1 MQPVAL
7 SFTSNKCRLPAMA
20 KQLEDRQ
27 AATDALSALRRRPR
41 RFTLPDGT
49 TVYLPKAAVDGLI
62 EMLDAVAHGEDA
74 TVVRTPREVTTQQA
88 ATLLNVSR
96 PTIVKL
102 IDEGTLPARMVGS
115 HRRILL
121 TDLLAYRD
129 RVVAERRAILDEM
142 TRDAEDLGL
151 YD

>member
-1 MQPVAL
+1 
-7 SFTSNKCRLPAMA
+7 MA

-27 AATDALSALRRRPR
+27 AATEALTALRRRPR

-49 TVYLPKAAVDGLI
+49 TVRLPKAALDELI
-62 EMLDAVAHGEDA
+62 EMLDAAAHGEDA
-74 TVVRTPREVTTQQA
+74 TVLRTPREVTTQQA

-96 PTIVKL
+96 PTLVKL

-115 HRRILL
+115 HRRVMLSE
-121 TDLLAYRD
+121 LLAYRD
-129 RVVAERRAILDEM
+129 KIVAERRAILDQM
-142 TRDAEDLGL
+142 TRNAEDLGL

>member
-1 MQPVAL
+1 MHTMTL
-7 SFTSNKCRLPAMA
+7 SDAAIRCRLGDMA

-27 AATDALSALRRRPR
+27 AATEALTALRRRPR

-49 TVYLPKAAVDGLI
+49 TVRLPKVAVDGLI

-74 TVVRTPREVTTQQA
+74 TVVRAPREVTTQQA

-102 IDEGTLPARMVGS
+102 VDDGTLPARKVGS
-115 HRRILL
+115 HRRIVL

-129 RVVAERRAILDEM
+129 RVVAERRAVLDLM
-142 TRDAEDLGL
+142 TREAEDLGL

>member
-1 MQPVAL
+1 
-7 SFTSNKCRLPAMA
+7 MA

-27 AATDALSALRRRPR
+27 AATEALAALRRRPR
-41 RFTLPDGT
+41 RLTLHDGT
-49 TVYLPKAAVDGLI
+49 TVRLPKVAVDGLI

-74 TVVRTPREVTTQQA
+74 TVVRAPREVTTQQA

-102 IDEGTLPARMVGS
+102 VDDGTLPARKVGS
-115 HRRILL
+115 HRRVLL
-121 TDLLAYRD
+121 TGLLAYRD
-129 RVVAERRAILDEM
+129 KIVAERRAVLDQM

-151 YD
+151 YDYR

>member
-1 MQPVAL
+1 
-7 SFTSNKCRLPAMA
+7 MA
-20 KQLEDRQ
+20 RQLEDREVASQ
-27 AATDALSALRRRPR
+27 ALSALQRRPR
-41 RFTLPDGT
+41 HFTLPDGT
-49 TVYLPKAAVDGLI
+49 TVELPKTAVDGLI

-88 ATLLNVSR
+88 ATVLNVSR
-96 PTIVKL
+96 PTVVKL
-102 IDEGTLPARMVGS
+102 IDDGTLPARKVGS

-129 RVVAERRAILDEM
+129 QVVAERRAALEQM
-142 TRDAEDLGL
+142 AREAEELGL

>member
-1 MQPVAL
+1 
-7 SFTSNKCRLPAMA
+7 MA
-20 KQLEDRQ
+20 RQLEDREVASQ
-27 AATDALSALRRRPR
+27 ALTALRRRPR
-41 RFTLPDGT
+41 CFTLPDGT
-49 TVYLPKAAVDGLI
+49 TVELPEAAVDGLI

-88 ATLLNVSR
+88 AAVLNVSR
-96 PTIVKL
+96 PTVVKL
-102 IDEGTLPARMVGS
+102 IDDGSLPARKVGS

-129 RVVAERRAILDEM
+129 QVVAERRAALDRM
-142 TRDAEDLGL
+142 THEAEELGL